1 MYYYSFHVGD
11 YSTHTKHLT
20 PMEDLAYRRLLDAYY
35 VREGPL
41 HGKPVEIARLINLRE
56 HAGEVETVLREFFR
70 EEAEGVWRHGR
81 CDAELDRCRERTA
94 MAAKAGRISAA
105 RRKGN
110 GRSTDVEQALNE
122 RSTDVQRDCN
132 GRSTTH
138 YPLPITQDPEPNTQK
153 NTGAARSARALAV
166 RPDEVNEQVWTEF
179 QALRKARRAPVT
191 QTVVDGI
198 RREAD
203 AAGVTL
209 AEAMRTCVER
219 GWQSFKAD
227 WMLNGR
233 AGGQAK
239 ATGGFVPK
247 STPLGSWCAPGED
260 PVKYDW

>member
-1 MYYYSFHVGD
+1 
-11 YSTHTKHLT
+11 
-20 PMEDLAYRRLLDAYY
+20 MEDLAYRRLLDAYY
-35 VREGPL
+35 VKEGPL
-41 HGKPVEIARLINLRE
+41 QGTPAEIARTIALRD
-56 HAGEVETVLREFFR
+56 HVAEVQAVLREFF
-70 EEAEGVWRHGR
+70 EQDDGGIWRHGR
-81 CDAELDRCRERTA
+81 CDAEIQKYRA
-94 MAAKAGRISAA
+94 MVDGGRRGAAKRWPSHSQ
-105 RRKGN
+105 GN
-110 GRSTDVEQALNE
+110 REGNREGIA
-122 RSTDVQRDCN
+122 
-132 GRSTTH
+132 
-138 YPLPITQDPEPNTQK
+138 PLSPPYSPPNANHEPITNNQEPGTKK